1 MQKQINKSST
11 KVVRSAIT
19 GQFTK
24 PAEAKRHPNTTVT
37 EIIKRPIPS
46 KKK

>member
-19 GQFTK
+19 GQFEK
-24 PAEAKRHPNTTVT
+24 REEAIRRPDTTVT
-37 EIIKRPIPS
+37 ETIKRPVP

>member
-1 MQKQINKSST
+1 MKIQKNSSNT
-11 KVVRSAIT
+11 KVVRDAIT
-19 GQFTK
+19 GQFAK

-37 EIIKRPIPS
+37 ETIKRSTP